1 MPSPWGR
8 WRGAVP
14 WHCTVTD
21 EGSPL
26 TAGLTSARTLAN
38 SVHGAAAPSA
48 PSEGFG
54 FRAPPVAETARRQA
68 AAVRKCKANA
78 AARAANGEGA
88 KLAFAFAS
96 GKSKRRKERIHD
108 QLTLW
113 HPIYKKCDRTSVTPK
128 LCTQRVQNI
137 THAVRR
143 GHNRREAAI

>member
-1 MPSPWGR
+1 MAELAAKFSAPSPPAARASAIRSRTRGRQRREPLLPSPWGR

-78 AARAANGEGA
+78 AARAAGGEGT
-88 KLAFAFAS
+88 KLDFTAAC
-96 GKSKRRKERIHD
+96 GNKRLRERIPD
-108 QLTLW
+108 QLTLC
-113 HPIYKKCDRTSVTPK
+113 H
-128 LCTQRVQNI
+128 L
-137 THAVRR
+137 
-143 GHNRREAAI
+143 G

>member
-1 MPSPWGR
+1 MKHKILSVLGVLMAVILSTAALSACSKAPAGADSSGEPLLPSPWGR

-54 FRAPPVAETARRQA
+54 FRAPPVAD
-68 AAVRKCKANA
+68 
-78 AARAANGEGA
+78 AAR
-88 KLAFAFAS
+88 KAS
-96 GKSKRRKERIHD
+96 RCR
-108 QLTLW
+108 
-113 HPIYKKCDRTSVTPK
+113 PRTRDS
-128 LCTQRVQNI
+128 
-137 THAVRR
+137 
-143 GHNRREAAI
+143 EAEA